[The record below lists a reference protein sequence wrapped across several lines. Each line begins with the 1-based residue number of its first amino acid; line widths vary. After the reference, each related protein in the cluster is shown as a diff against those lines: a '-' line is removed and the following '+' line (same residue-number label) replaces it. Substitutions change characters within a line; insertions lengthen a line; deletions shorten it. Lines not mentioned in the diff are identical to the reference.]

1 LRIREI
7 DLVGFKSFREPTKLR
22 FGPGMNAIVGP
33 NGCGKSNV
41 SDAIRWALGEQSVK
55 NLRARDMEDIIFCG
69 NDGSAPLNFAEVTL
83 TFEQSEDAVAS
94 LLPEE
99 GVAAQVA
106 RLPEFSV
113 TRRLFRSGE
122 SQYLLNQSPARL
134 RDITELFLGTGLGP
148 KAYAMIEQG
157 RVMQLV
163 GAKPEEIRL
172 FIEEAAGTTRF
183 RSRKIASER
192 KLDRTNENLSRVTD
206 VMREIERQLSAL
218 QRQAKR
224 AEEFKKLEAEL
235 RDVEIY
241 LAGCRFGV
249 LAEEGSTCNAE
260 LMTLR
265 TLIGE
270 VETQLAELSAQ
281 RDEVQIRD
289 RETKEAI
296 EQMFAALAD
305 VASAVVRATERQ
317 TATRDSLQSLEE
329 RLERV
334 TSEDAELASREEAL
348 SQGLA
353 SATADLEARESV
365 LRAAEA
371 AAQTA
376 EDQVQLAAP
385 AFQQAE
391 DDCNR
396 YRAELANARSLLAE
410 VAERRAESAA
420 RVAGIRDEAARI
432 ADRLE
437 GRQTELAAASTRA
450 QAAGEREVAARTD
463 HGRLEDT
470 RKGAAETLR
479 LREDEL
485 RRLEESQSTLRETLL
500 HVGGR
505 IDGLRELERSKEG
518 YADGID
524 TILARAD
531 GPLGL
536 LVESLEIPAAL
547 EPAVAAVL
555 GDVLRGAVVEGPED
569 GARLAEA
576 LRSAGEGR
584 ISFVPRRG
592 QHTPATS
599 PVPPGCRR
607 MVDMLSAKAGFSEV
621 LEALFGRVLLTEDL
635 ATAVS
640 AFRSSPGA
648 GVWVTLSGD
657 LIDERGVVTGGHA
670 PEGVGLL
677 ERRRVLTEL
686 EEQQAREEAALEILQ
701 ARILVAREDCVGKGE
716 ALRSL
721 DAQAHDATLEL
732 VAAEHALEA
741 ARREHASADVRIAE
755 TEEELRTAEGS
766 RAESE
771 QRAQEAEQQALAA
784 EAGERSAQTAM
795 ESSGEQLG
803 QARSAFELAQS
814 TRDGARHRLS
824 ESRQLVTEAVA
835 EHARQQH
842 AREVLQS
849 RRRTLGED
857 TAQLAQERERAVA
870 ALAQLAEELSVARER
885 HATEEAAVEE
895 ARGEAREV
903 SNLLADCEKQVGE
916 VRSDLDGR
924 RERINQLD
932 VRSASLEAQM
942 NGVAEGVMERY
953 EVVVADVFVPEDF
966 EQEIAAERVVAL
978 KKRIERLGAVN
989 VTAIADAQELEERYG
1004 FLQTQRADLEASIE
1018 DLRKTIGELSRTTR
1032 ARFKETFEQARE
1044 KFSLIFKELFRGGS
1058 ADLILTQPNNLLE
1071 TGVEI
1076 VAQPPGKAVRS
1087 LAMLSGGERSLT
1099 AVSLI
1104 MALFSL
1110 RATPFCL
1117 LDEVD
1122 APLDDANVG
1131 RFSALLKRMSADTQF
1146 LIITHKQRTM
1156 EQADSLYG
1164 VTMPEAGISQ
1174 IVSVEVE
1181 EAARVAT
1188 DGMAASA

>member
-83 TFEQSEDAVAS
+83 TFEQGQDGSSD

-134 RDITELFLGTGLGP
+134 RDITELFLGSGLGP

-241 LAGCRFGV
+241 LAGTRFGA
-249 LAEEGSTCNAE
+249 LDEEGTACNAE
-260 LMTLR
+260 LGELR
-265 TLIGE
+265 EQIDA
-270 VETQLAELSAQ
+270 VESQLATLAAQ
-281 RDEVQIRD
+281 RDEVQGRD
-289 RETKEAI
+289 REAKEAI

-305 VASAVVRATERQ
+305 VASAVVRVTERQ
-317 TATRDSLQSLEE
+317 AAMNDSLRSLDE

-334 TSEDAELASREEAL
+334 RDEDAELAGREDAL
-348 SQGLA
+348 SQA
-353 SATADLEARESV
+353 VSAATTDREAREAVLHSAEESV
-365 LRAAEA
+365 QAS
-371 AAQTA
+371 
-376 EDQVQLAAP
+376 EDDVQRAAP

-391 DDCNR
+391 ADCNQH
-396 YRAELANARSLLAE
+396 RAGLVNARSVLAE

-420 RVAGIRDEAARI
+420 RVSGIRDEATRI
-432 ADRLE
+432 SDRLD
-437 GRQTELAAASTRA
+437 GRRTELAGAAERA
-450 QAAGEREVAARTD
+450 QAAGAREVAARED

-470 RKGAAETLR
+470 RKGAAEALR

-485 RRLEESQSTLRETLL
+485 RRLEESQSTVRETLL

-536 LVESLEIPAAL
+536 LVESLEIPAEL

-576 LRSAGEGR
+576 LRAAGEGR

-592 QHTPATS
+592 QSARPAQQ
-599 PVPPGCRR
+599 VPPGCRR
-607 MVDMLSAKAGFSEV
+607 MVDMLSAKAGFAEV
-621 LEALFGRVLLTEDL
+621 LDALFGRVLLTEDL

-640 AFRSSPGA
+640 AFRSSPDA
-648 GVWVTLSGD
+648 GIWVTRSGD
-657 LIDERGVVTGGHA
+657 LIDERGVVTGGQA
-670 PEGVGLL
+670 PEGVSLL

-686 EEQQAREEAALEILQ
+686 EDQQAREEASLAVLEG
-701 ARILVAREDCVGKGE
+701 RILEAREECVAKGE
-716 ALRSL
+716 ALRRL

-732 VAAEHALEA
+732 VAAEHALEG
-741 ARREHASADVRIAE
+741 ARRERAAADARIAE
-755 TEEELRTAEGS
+755 TEEELRIAQAS
-766 RAESE
+766 LAESE
-771 QRAQEAEQQALAA
+771 QRAREADGQAVVAESEERAA
-784 EAGERSAQTAM
+784 QAAM
-795 ESSGEQLG
+795 ESSGEAL
-803 QARSAFELAQS
+803 ARLRSALDQAQS
-814 TRDGARHRLS
+814 VRDVARHKLS
-824 ESRQLVTEAVA
+824 EARQLVTEAVA
-835 EHARQQH
+835 EQSRQQH

-857 TAQLAQERERAVA
+857 ASRLGEERDRASA
-870 ALAQLAEELSVARER
+870 SLETLAEELAVARER
-885 HATEEAAVEE
+885 HATEESAVEK
-895 ARGEAREV
+895 AREEGREV
-903 SNLLADCEKQVGE
+903 ANLLAACEKQVGD
-916 VRSDLDGR
+916 VRADLDGR
-924 RERINQLD
+924 RERINQLE
-932 VRSASLEAQM
+932 VRSASLEAQID
-942 NGVAEGVMERY
+942 GVAEGVMERY
-953 EVVVADVFVPEDF
+953 EVAVAEVIVPEDF
-966 EQEIAAERVVAL
+966 DAEIATERVAAL
-978 KKRIERLGAVN
+978 KKRIDRLGAVN

-1004 FLQTQRADLEASIE
+1004 FLQTQRDDLEASIE

-1032 ARFKETFEQARE
+1032 TRFKETFEQARE
-1044 KFSLIFKELFRGGS
+1044 KFAVIFKELFRGGS
-1058 ADLILTQPNNLLE
+1058 ADLVLTQPNNLLE

-1076 VAQPPGKAVRS
+1076 AVQPPGKAVRS
-1087 LAMLSGGERSLT
+1087 LGMLSGGERSLT

-1131 RFSALLKRMSADTQF
+1131 RFSTLLKRMSADTQF

-1156 EQADSLYG
+1156 EQSDSLYG
-1164 VTMPEAGISQ
+1164 VTMPEAGVSQ

>member
-83 TFEQSEDAVAS
+83 TFEQSQDSAS
-94 LLPEE
+94 DLLPEE

-134 RDITELFLGTGLGP
+134 RDITELFLGSGLGP

-192 KLDRTNENLSRVTD
+192 KLDRTSENLSRVTD

-235 RDVEIY
+235 REVEIF
-241 LAGCRFGV
+241 LAGSRFGV
-249 LAEEGSTCNAE
+249 LAEEGSSCNVELAE
-260 LMTLR
+260 LR

-270 VETQLAELSAQ
+270 VETRLGELVSQ
-281 RDEVQIRD
+281 RDDVQVRD

-317 TATRDSLQSLEE
+317 TATNDSLKSLEE
-329 RLERV
+329 RLGRV
-334 TSEDAELASREEAL
+334 VDEDGELAGREEAL
-348 SQGLA
+348 SAGLVA
-353 SATADLEARESV
+353 ATAELETRESV
-365 LRAAEA
+365 LRSAEGA
-371 AAQTA
+371 SQGA

-391 DDCNR
+391 ADCNQHR
-396 YRAELANARSLLAE
+396 SELANARSVLAE

-420 RVAGIRDEAARI
+420 RVSGIREEAARI
-432 ADRLE
+432 EDRLE
-437 GRQTELAAASTRA
+437 GRRTELAGAASRA
-450 QAAGEREVAARTD
+450 EAAAQREVSARTE

-536 LVESLEIPAAL
+536 LVESLQIPETL

-576 LRSAGEGR
+576 LRAAGEGR

-592 QHTPATS
+592 QPAPPAS
-599 PVPPGCRR
+599 QVPPGCRR
-607 MVDMLSAKAGFSEV
+607 MVDMLGAKEGFSEV
-621 LEALFGRVLLTEDL
+621 REALFGRVLLTEDL
-635 ATAVS
+635 ATAIS
-640 AFRSSPGA
+640 AFRSAPGA

-657 LIDERGVVTGGHA
+657 LIDERGVVTGGQA

-686 EEQQAREEAALEILQ
+686 EEQQAREEKALEALQ
-701 ARILVAREDCVGKGE
+701 GRILAAREECLAKGE

-741 ARREHASADVRIAE
+741 ARRERAAADTRIAE
-755 TEEELRTAEGS
+755 TEEELRIAAGS
-766 RAESE
+766 LAESE
-771 QRAQEAEQQALAA
+771 ERAREAEQQALAA
-784 EAGERSAQTAM
+784 EAGERSAQAAV
-795 ESSGEQLG
+795 ESSGEALG
-803 QARSAFELAQS
+803 RTRSAFEQAQAA
-814 TRDGARHRLS
+814 RDGARHKLS
-824 ESRQLVTEAVA
+824 EARQFVTEAVA

-857 TAQLAQERERAVA
+857 TARLAEERERAVT

-885 HATEEAAVEE
+885 HATEEAAVEK

-903 SNLLADCEKQVGE
+903 ANLLSECEKQVGE

-924 RERINQLD
+924 RERINQLE

-953 EVVVADVFVPEDF
+953 EVVVSEVFVPEEF
-966 EQEIAAERVVAL
+966 EPEIAAERVAAL
-978 KKRIERLGAVN
+978 KKRIDRLGAVN

-1004 FLQTQRADLEASIE
+1004 FLQTQRGDLEASIE

-1032 ARFKETFEQARE
+1032 TRFKDTFEQARE
-1044 KFSLIFKELFRGGS
+1044 KFAIIFKELFRGGS
-1058 ADLILTQPNNLLE
+1058 ADLVLTQPNNLLE

-1076 VAQPPGKAVRS
+1076 AVQPPGKAVRS
-1087 LAMLSGGERSLT
+1087 LGMLSGGERSLT

-1156 EQADSLYG
+1156 EQSDSLYG
-1164 VTMPEAGISQ
+1164 VTMPEAGVSQ